1 MASFNYK
8 VGLQNV
14 GSYQVSGKPFAEGGI
29 DASNPTVVGFPY
41 VTNWVQ
47 VKNNSAAVLKV
58 GFSANGVTTGANSNY
73 FSVPSGSVSQ
83 IWEVKLTELYL
94 NGSDD
99 VDVIAGLTGINTD
112 TINNTANS
120 PSGSNWS
127 GSSGV
132 G

>member
-1 MASFNYK
+1 MSHFNYT

-14 GSYQVSGKPFAEGGI
+14 GSYQVSGKPFAKGGI
-29 DASNPTVVGFPY
+29 DASSTTVVGFPY
-41 VTNWVQ
+41 VTKWVQ
-47 VKNNSAAVLKV
+47 VKNNTASAVKV
-58 GFSANGVTTGANSNY
+58 GFSANGVTAGANDNY
-73 FSVPSGSVSQ
+73 FTITSGSTSQ

-94 NGSDD
+94 SGASD

-120 PSGSNWS
+120 PEGSNWS